1 MNMMR
6 GVPEPEGPG
15 IGFKI
20 WFAFC
25 ALLGLGMTGVVV
37 WLIIAAIHWLGR
49 H

>member
-1 MNMMR
+1 MR
-6 GVPEPEGPG
+6 EPEGPG

-25 ALLGLGMTGVVV
+25 ALLGLGFTGLLARLVIV
-37 WLIIAAIHWLGR
+37 AIHWLGR